1 MAGTMKIAI
10 VSDLSGFPLKQAVVK
25 YLKERGDIEIIDY
38 GIPSED
44 EPKPYFEQA
53 PKVAKAVQSGE
64 AEKGIAICGTGQGM
78 AIVANKHQGVYAA
91 VADSIFSGER
101 GKIINNANVLTMG
114 GWITAPFLGTQI
126 VEAWLNVA
134 FTQKM
139 EFKKDFLT
147 NAFEQVV
154 EIEKENFGKR

>member
-1 MAGTMKIAI
+1 MADTITMAIA
-10 VSDLSGFPLKQAVVK
+10 SDLSGYPLKKAIK
-25 YLKERGDIEIIDY
+25 EYLLERGDIKVLDF
-38 GIPSED
+38 GIED
-44 EPKPYFEQA
+44 EDHPKPYTEQA

-64 AEKGIAICGTGQGM
+64 AEKGILICGTGQGM
-78 AIVANKHQGVYAA
+78 AIVANKYKGVYAC

-114 GWITAPFLGTQI
+114 GWITAPFLGVQI
-126 VEAWLNVA
+126 ADAWLKMS

-147 NAFEQVV
+147 KNFNIVKD
-154 EIEKENFGKR
+154 IEEENFK